1 MKRRVVA
8 IVIALVVAVV
18 GAGAVVAYAQSA
30 DKRAVAGQE
39 VSTVYI
45 AKKAVPEGTTLAKA
59 VDGAFIVPEQV
70 VAKGVPDGA
79 MTRVEPATRSLVA
92 ESDIQIGEVVLTD
105 RFGTAKA
112 TKKVTLPLVPK
123 GMVAITVSLSDPQ
136 RIAPLLKPGSQIVI
150 YDTFNA
156 HDPKADKLTPN
167 GEHLAD
173 KPEYLHATRI
183 LLTGVKVIAVGTTRE
198 GAPAP
203 APTATEG
210 KDKSA
215 GTTPDDELQA
225 LVTVAVS
232 PKDSLRLVHG
242 IQTGTLY
249 AGLLGKDAK
258 PDTATDVNDNTVLG
272 K

>member
-8 IVIALVVAVV
+8 IVIALIVAVV

-59 VDGAFIVPEQV
+59 VDAALIVPEQV

-79 MTRVEPATRSLVA
+79 MTSVEPSTRTLVA
-92 ESDIQIGEVVLTD
+92 QSDIQVGEVVLTD
-105 RFGTAKA
+105 RFGT
-112 TKKVTLPLVPK
+112 TKVTKRVSVPLVPK
-123 GMVAITVSLSDPQ
+123 GKVAITVSLSDPQ
-136 RIAPLLKPGSQIVI
+136 GIAPLLKPGSTIVI
-150 YDTFNA
+150 YDTFNTR
-156 HDPKADKLTPN
+156 DPKSDKLLPD
-167 GEHLAD
+167 GRHLTD
-173 KPEYLHATRI
+173 EKEGVRTTHV
-183 LLTGVKVIAVGTTRE
+183 LLPSVKVIAVGTARD
-198 GAPAP
+198 GV
-203 APTATEG
+203 PTPTPTSTDG
-210 KDKSA
+210 KDEASPPK
-215 GTTPDDELQA
+215 DDAVQA

-232 PKDSLRLVHG
+232 PKDSIRLVHG

-258 PDTATDVNDNTVLG
+258 PDTKADVNDNTVLG

>member
-45 AKKAVPEGTTLAKA
+45 AQKAVPEGTTLAKA
-59 VDGAFIVPEQV
+59 VDGALVVPEQV
-70 VAKGVPDGA
+70 VAKGVPDDA
-79 MTRVEPATRSLVA
+79 MTSVEPATRSLVA
-92 ESDIQIGEVVLTD
+92 QSDIQVGEVVLTG

-112 TKKVTLPLVPK
+112 TKKVSVPLVPK
-123 GMVAITVSLSDPQ
+123 GMVAISVNLADPQ

-156 HDPKADKLTPN
+156 RDPKADRLLPDGAHLTD
-167 GEHLAD
+167 D
-173 KPEYLHATRI
+173 KEGVRSTHV
-183 LLTGVKVIAVGTTRE
+183 LLTGVKVIAVGTKRD
-198 GAPAP
+198 GAPTP
-203 APTATEG
+203 APTSTDG
-210 KDKSA
+210 KDSSSSA
-215 GTTPDDELQA
+215 SQDDGMQA
-225 LVTVAVS
+225 LVTVAVP
-232 PKDSLRLVHG
+232 PKESIRLVHG

-258 PDTATDVNDNTVLG
+258 PDTKADVNDNTVLG

>member
-8 IVIALVVAVV
+8 IVIALIVAVV

-59 VDGAFIVPEQV
+59 VDGALIVPEQV

-79 MTRVEPATRSLVA
+79 MTSIEPATRALVA
-92 ESDIQIGEVVLTD
+92 QSDIQVGEVVLTG
-105 RFGTAKA
+105 RFSTAKM
-112 TKKVTLPLVPK
+112 TKKASVPLVPK
-123 GMVAITVSLSDPQ
+123 GRVAVTLNLSDPQ
-136 RIAPLLKPGSQIVI
+136 RIAPLLEPGSTIVI

-156 HDPKADKLTPN
+156 RDPKADKLTPN
-167 GEHLAD
+167 GEHLTD
-173 KPEYLHATRI
+173 KSDYLHATHI
-183 LLTGVKVIAVGTTRE
+183 LLSNVKVIAVGTSRDGVPT
-198 GAPAP
+198 P
-203 APTATEG
+203 APTSTDG
-210 KDKSA
+210 KSGA
-215 GTTPDDELQA
+215 STPQDEEMQA

-232 PKDSLRLVHG
+232 PKDSIRLVHG
-242 IQTGTLY
+242 IQTGDLY

-258 PDTATDVNDNTVLG
+258 PDTKSDVDDNTLLG